1 MSKLYTKYLEKK
13 NINKYK
19 YYLFECGMFYIFI
32 DDDAYKISK
41 YVPFKITKLNENI
54 VKCVFP
60 KNSIDK
66 YMGIFENLELDVEI
80 INNNDKDVINDSS
93 YQEEVN
99 NSKSGWVETNSK
111 KLEILNMFGYDYKDL
126 KKVNIWKDTVL

>member
-1 MSKLYTKYLEKK
+1 MREEKRLAK
-13 NINKYK
+13 EK
-19 YYLFECGMFYIFI
+19 
-32 DDDAYKISK
+32 
-41 YVPFKITKLNENI
+41 
-54 VKCVFP
+54 
-60 KNSIDK
+60 
-66 YMGIFENLELDVEI
+66 ELRRYRSQPEPEEI
-80 INNNDKDVINDSS
+80 IKPLPDKDVINDSS